1 MAEHESDQFFR
12 LWPRNQHAFVNMQKK
27 VTKGGATDRVLH
39 RRTGNAARGCIIG
52 RIDQQVDEFVHGV
65 QRGP

>member
-1 MAEHESDQFFR
+1 MAEYEGDQFFR

-27 VTKGGATDRVLH
+27 VTEGRATDCVRH
-39 RRTGNAARGCIIG
+39 WRTGNAARRCIIC
-52 RIDQQVDEFVHGV
+52 RINQQVDEFVHGV